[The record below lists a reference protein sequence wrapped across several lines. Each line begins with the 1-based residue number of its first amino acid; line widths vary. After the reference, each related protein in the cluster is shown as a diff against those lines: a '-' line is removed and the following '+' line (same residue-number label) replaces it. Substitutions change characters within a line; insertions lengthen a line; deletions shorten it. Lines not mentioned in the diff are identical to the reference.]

1 MELEVGMYARYDGKI
16 GKITHICKCEQC
28 EARGYYEPI
37 IEYIHGDDEY
47 VSCYFKNNLKASYN
61 IISNFY

>member
-1 MELEVGMYARYDGKI
+1 MKLEVGMYARYNGKI
-16 GKITHICKCEQC
+16 GKITHICKCEHC

-37 IEYIHGDDEY
+37 IEYIHGEEEY

-61 IISNFY
+61 IIDLI